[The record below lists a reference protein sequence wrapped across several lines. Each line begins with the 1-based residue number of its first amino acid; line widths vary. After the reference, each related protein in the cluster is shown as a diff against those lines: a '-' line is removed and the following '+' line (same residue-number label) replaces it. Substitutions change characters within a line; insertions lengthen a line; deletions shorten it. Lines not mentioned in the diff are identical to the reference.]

1 MRNAH
6 GNSAKVSLVEWI
18 SRSYA
23 RRVTGFRRQLQ
34 VSTAENKELMRQ
46 VFEALAVGDSGPF
59 VNSLAD
65 DVRWT
70 ITGTTKWSRTYDGKR
85 EVQTKL
91 LQPLVARFA
100 DRYTAPTERLIAEG
114 DYVVVEFRGN
124 VMTTA
129 GLPYK
134 NTYCY
139 VCRLAGGKVRELT
152 EYWDTVL
159 AAAVL
164 DAPAKLSEAHAR

>member
-1 MRNAH
+1 
-6 GNSAKVSLVEWI
+6 
-18 SRSYA
+18 
-23 RRVTGFRRQLQ
+23 

-46 VFEALAVGDSGPF
+46 AFEALSAGNSRPF
-59 VNSLAD
+59 VDSLAD

-70 ITGTTKWSRTYDGKR
+70 ITGTTKWSRTYDGKH
-85 EVQTKL
+85 EVQSKL
-91 LQPLVARFA
+91 LDPLRAQFA
-100 DRYTAPTERLIAEG
+100 DRYTAQAERLIAED
-114 DYVVVEFRGN
+114 DYVVVQSRGS

-129 GLPYK
+129 GLPYR

-139 VCRLAGGKVRELT
+139 VCRLADGRVRELT

-164 DAPAKLSEAHAR
+164 DAPA